1 MTDTETKQP
10 VSILLV
16 VYTRGGEVLLLKRRT
31 PPVGTWQSI
40 TGSLQWGEQPLNAA
54 RRELR
59 EETGIRTSRVPRKSG
74 KINRFQIAPEALHLY
89 ADGVTENIEHVY
101 FLQLAAPCTV
111 QLNRE
116 EHDAYRWLPL
126 ADAIGSVWSW
136 SNRQALE
143 ALAEQ
148 FPTKIVD

>member
-16 VYTRGGEVLLLKRRT
+16 VYTPGGEVLLLKRCT
-31 PPVGTWQSI
+31 PPVGAWQSI
-40 TGSLQWGEQPLNAA
+40 TGSLQWGEQPLTAA

-59 EETGIRTSRVPRKSG
+59 EETGIQTSRVPRKSSMV
-74 KINRFQIAPEALHLY
+74 NRFQIVPEALHLY
-89 ADGVTENIEHVY
+89 ADGVNENTEHVF
-101 FLQLAAPCTV
+101 FLQLATPCVV
-111 QLNRE
+111 QLNHE
-116 EHDAYRWLPL
+116 EHDAYQWLPL
-126 ADAIGSVWSW
+126 AYAIRSVWSW